1 MSNIEELRRQVVGV
15 DVQVPTLDGEE
26 RPYINFDNAAS
37 TPVLKPVLEGVDEFM
52 RWYASVHRGT
62 GFKSKLSTLA
72 YETAREKVLDFVGA
86 DRDRRVA
93 IFVRNTTEAV
103 NKLAHRLGLTRGDV
117 VVTTLLEH
125 HSNDLPWRRVADVR
139 RLPTTS
145 EGRPE
150 LDALDSLLSELG
162 NRVKLVA
169 LTGASNV
176 TGLVTP
182 IHDVAR
188 VAHRHGV
195 PVFVDAAQL
204 APHRKISLEGDGRVD
219 TYIDYL
225 GFSAHKMY
233 APYGSGALVGW
244 RELFEDGEPTEVGG
258 GTIRIVTLEDVV
270 WATPPE
276 NEEAGSPNV
285 PGAVALG
292 LAIDWFE
299 RVGMETVEAHEHDLA
314 VYAWNRLHEVPGV
327 EFYGPPL
334 TEEANDRLGVFV
346 FNLKGWHH
354 AKLAAVLGY
363 EFGIGVRNG
372 CFCAHP
378 YVKHL
383 LDIRGDKERDLV
395 QKVSRGDWTDIPGA
409 VRISFGFYNTRDE
422 VDALVEAL
430 QAIRAGQSQADRYRL
445 IPHTGEYVPEN
456 DLDFRRFLPRLD
468 LAGN

>member
-1 MSNIEELRRQVVGV
+1 MLNIEELRRQVVGV
-15 DVQVPTLDGEE
+15 DEEVPTLGGAR

-37 TPVLKPVLEGVDEFM
+37 TPVLKPVLEGVNDFM

-86 DRDRRVA
+86 DCDRRVA

-103 NKLAHRLGLTRGDV
+103 NKLAHRLGLNKGDIV
-117 VVTTLLEH
+117 LTTLLEH

-139 RLPTTS
+139 RLPTTP

-150 LDALDSLLSELG
+150 LDALDSLLLELG

-169 LTGASNV
+169 VTGASNV
-176 TGLVTP
+176 TGLLTP

-204 APHRKISLEGDGRVD
+204 APHRKITLEGDGRPD

-233 APYGSGALVGW
+233 APFGSGALVGW

-258 GTIRIVTLEDVV
+258 GTIRIVTLEEVV
-270 WATPPE
+270 WASPPE

-292 LAIDWFE
+292 LAIDWFQ
-299 RVGMETVEAHEHDLA
+299 RAGMEAIEEHEHELST
-314 VYAWNRLHEVPGV
+314 YAWNRMQEVPGV
-327 EFYGPPL
+327 ELYGPPFS
-334 TEEANDRLGVFV
+334 EKDRDRLGVFV
-346 FNLKGWHH
+346 FNLEGWHH
-354 AKLAAVLGY
+354 AKLAAILGY

-383 LDIRGDKERDLV
+383 LDITGEKERELV
-395 QKVSRGDWTDIPGA
+395 EKVSRGDWTDVPGA
-409 VRISFGFYNTRDE
+409 VRVSFGFYNTTDE
-422 VDALVEAL
+422 IDAFVEAL
-430 QAIRAGQSQADRYRL
+430 QAIRAGQCESESYKL
-445 IPHTGEYVPEN
+445 IRKTGEYIPEP
-456 DLDFRRFLPRLD
+456 DVDFAKFLPRL
-468 LAGN
+468 A